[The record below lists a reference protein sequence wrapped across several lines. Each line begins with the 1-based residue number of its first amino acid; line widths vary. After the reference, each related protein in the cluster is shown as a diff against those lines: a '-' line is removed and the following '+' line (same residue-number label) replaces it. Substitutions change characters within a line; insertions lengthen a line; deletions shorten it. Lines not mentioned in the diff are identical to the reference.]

1 MGQSTPEQFAIPG
14 TAVRPPRKAKAKLL
28 EAPDHGVGTAFSL
41 EGSDGRVHLVETL
54 AAAQK
59 FGIDRA
65 DLVEHLA
72 QFAEVG
78 EELADFGVG
87 CIRHVA
93 DPRALAGSTDCGKIS
108 LGAVPGSIGTVA
120 VGPSAALVGLDQRA
134 AQYLFDRRQAARELV
149 ATFEQGRG

>member
-1 MGQSTPEQFAIPG
+1 MIGSLRVGRRGATSKIGF
-14 TAVRPPRKAKAKLL
+14 
-28 EAPDHGVGTAFSL
+28 DHVGEDGARFDDVES
-41 EGSDGRVHLVETL
+41 SDGRVHLVETL

-65 DLVEHLA
+65 YLVEHLA

-93 DPRALAGSTDCGKIS
+93 NPRALAGSTDCGKIS
-108 LGAVPGSIGTVA
+108 LGAMPRPIDTVA
-120 VGPSAALVGLDQRA
+120 VGPAAALVGLDQRA

-149 ATFEQGRG
+149 AAFAQGCG

>member
-1 MGQSTPEQFAIPG
+1 MIGSLRVGRRGATSKIGF
-14 TAVRPPRKAKAKLL
+14 
-28 EAPDHGVGTAFSL
+28 DHVGEDGARL
-41 EGSDGRVHLVETL
+41 GDVEGSDGRVHLVETL

-59 FGIDRA
+59 FDIDRA

-78 EELADFGVG
+78 EEFADFGVG

-108 LGAVPGSIGTVA
+108 LGAVPRSIDTVA
-120 VGPSAALVGLDQRA
+120 VGSAAALVGLDQRA
-134 AQYLFDRRQAARELV
+134 AQYLFDRRQAAREPV

>member
-1 MGQSTPEQFAIPG
+1 MIGSLRVGRRGATSKIGF
-14 TAVRPPRKAKAKLL
+14 
-28 EAPDHGVGTAFSL
+28 DHVGEDGARFDDVES
-41 EGSDGRVHLVETL
+41 SDGRVHLVETL

-65 DLVEHLA
+65 YLVERLA

-93 DPRALAGSTDCGKIS
+93 NPRALAGSTDCGKIS
-108 LGAVPGSIGTVA
+108 LGAMPRPIDTVA
-120 VGPSAALVGLDQRA
+120 VGPAAALVGLDQRA

-149 ATFEQGRG
+149 AAFAQGCG